1 MCVYVWVGKACL
13 LIAITVV
20 SMEVR
25 PHRVEGWLC
34 LKSCEMEV
42 QSEMRFP
49 EFLKVRKCSLR
60 RNGKPPRRRGKEG
73 LENWCLELTAKVGGE

>member
-1 MCVYVWVGKACL
+1 MPEEEERLCVCVGKACL
-13 LIAITVV
+13 LIVITVV

-49 EFLKVRKCSLR
+49 EFLEVRKCSLR
-60 RNGKPPRRRGKEG
+60 RNGKPH
-73 LENWCLELTAKVGGE
+73 GGEGRRALKTGVWN